1 MLLLLMAGV
10 YAFHQ
15 RKKADQATELMNP
28 FGKQNPTL
36 HLFCFELLGITHH
49 SLVQMQHHGTKIK
62 PTEPL
67 PR

>member
-1 MLLLLMAGV
+1 MAGV

-36 HLFCFELLGITHH
+36 PFFVLNSWELLIT
-49 SLVQMQHHGTKIK
+49 
-62 PTEPL
+62 PL
-67 PR
+67 YKCSIMGPK